1 MDLGLFFDP
10 DVPFL
15 PIEMLIHIISV
26 SCLTQL
32 LELSEVNLMLHK
44 LVDFEIRKRLNR
56 LKVIT
61 VQKGSSPK
69 NEPICFF
76 LTEFS
81 SETCQAKVKDNEIM
95 ICGKSLILKFLRLFG
110 NEIEFIIFNC
120 SYASEVDVN
129 TVFKQV
135 VNFCPNL
142 NYLTFGNLRH
152 SLANSLLRPLEKVQ
166 LIFFQYCVLWDK
178 LCELDVYFPNVRT
191 ITFSEMN
198 VYEDG
203 DKLIRHYARL
213 EKFEACEASLNLLD
227 VFFLQLL
234 NPQAIISS
242 HPIYN
247 EVTRDLI
254 VNDF

>member
-15 PIEMLIHIISV
+15 PIEMFIHIISV
-26 SCLTQL
+26 CCLTQL
-32 LELSEVNLMLHK
+32 LELSELNLMLHK
-44 LVDFEIRKRLNR
+44 LVEFEIRKRLNR

-61 VQKGSSPK
+61 VQKGSSSK

-76 LTEFS
+76 LTDFFS
-81 SETCQAKVKDNEIM
+81 DIGEAKIKDNEIV
-95 ICGKSLILKFLRLFG
+95 ISGKSLILKFLRLFG
-110 NEIEFIIFNC
+110 NEMEFVIFNC

-129 TVFKQV
+129 IVFKQV
-135 VNFCPNL
+135 VKFCPNL
-142 NYLTFGNLRH
+142 NYIVFGNLRH
-152 SLANSLLRPLEKVQ
+152 SLDNSLVRPLEKVQ
-166 LIFFQYCVLWDK
+166 KIFFQYCILWDK
-178 LCELDVYFPNVRT
+178 LCELDVYFPNVKA

-198 VYEDG
+198 IYEDG
-203 DKLIRHYARL
+203 DSMIKHYANL
-213 EKFEACEASLNLLD
+213 EKFEACEASFNLLD

-247 EVTRDLI
+247 EITRDLI
-254 VNDF
+254 ANDF